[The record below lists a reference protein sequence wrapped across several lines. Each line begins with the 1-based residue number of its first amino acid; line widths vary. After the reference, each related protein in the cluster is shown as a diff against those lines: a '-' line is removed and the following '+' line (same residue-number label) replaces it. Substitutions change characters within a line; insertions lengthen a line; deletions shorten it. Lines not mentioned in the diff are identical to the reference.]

1 MLLRNLT
8 LFRPRKLTKHLAKV
22 NFVMEDKTFQ
32 NLLYQLQTIKLTEN
46 QTDNLKLA
54 VAVKQRNDLAAKSD
68 PNPEL
73 TIVIEGILSKHMK
86 EDMDKFLK
94 SRQCLNNVD
103 GWLICMFHLLQTA
116 GILMTSYA
124 VAHDS
129 TILVWIGV
137 ILNSLASIMQI
148 YINMHDAS
156 LKQIMSDLKL
166 IEEGIPPTVP
176 ALRDPKDAAMANRRL
191 TEHEQQCIMP
201 FEDMT
206 SKDIS
211 MGIIDTHKND
221 FEVELIRRLNTVEGK
236 YGQMES
242 ERDAICLKIKGIR
255 SELDSL
261 GQVRPRAI
269 AASTPSL
276 PPYSYP
282 YTMQRDYSSSNGSQ
296 PAIH

>member
-1 MLLRNLT
+1 
-8 LFRPRKLTKHLAKV
+8 
-22 NFVMEDKTFQ
+22 MEDKTFQ
-32 NLLYQLQTIKLTEN
+32 NLLYQLRTIKLTDN
-46 QTDNLKLA
+46 QTDDLKLA
-54 VAVKQRNDLAAKSD
+54 VAVKQRNDFAAKSN

-73 TIVIEGILSKHMK
+73 TIVIEDLLAKHMK
-86 EDMDKFLK
+86 EDMDEFLK
-94 SRQCLNNVD
+94 SRQCLNCVN
-103 GWLICMFHLLQTA
+103 GWLICMFHLVQTA

-124 VAHDS
+124 VTHGS
-129 TILVWIGV
+129 TSLVWIGV

-156 LKQIMSDLKL
+156 LKQIMSDLQL
-166 IEEGIPPTVP
+166 IEERIQSVPPIVP
-176 ALRDPKDAAMANRRL
+176 ALRDPKDAAIANRRL

-206 SKDIS
+206 SKDEDENLKVSMAS

-221 FEVELIRRLNTVEGK
+221 FEVELIRRLNTVEDK

-242 ERDAICLKIKGIR
+242 ELDAICLKIKGIR

-261 GQVRPRAI
+261 GQVRPRAV

-282 YTMQRDYSSSNGSQ
+282 YTMQRNYSSSSNGSL